1 MFKLSKI
8 IAATL
13 AVASLS
19 GAAYAQEYPNRS
31 IRLVVPFPAAGA
43 TDNVARV
50 VAQKLGIELGQPV
63 VVDNRAGAA
72 GVIGSDHVAKSAAD
86 GYTLLLTTPST
97 HSIGPLLNPKI
108 QYNPK
113 TDFTP
118 IIYLAQSP
126 QVMIVPLSSPAK
138 TVAEFIAYAKANP
151 GKLNFGSAGTG
162 GIVHLSGERFKSAA
176 GLDMTHIPYK
186 GTALAMPDLI
196 AGRLDLMFDS
206 LSTAAPMVRDGK
218 VRALGVTS
226 DTPVQALPNVPPV
239 SATVPGYGSQT
250 WFGVFGP
257 ANLPEP
263 VVAKLNAALNKV
275 LLDQEVKAQ
284 MQTLGFDPAGGT
296 QADFAKKLQDDVNN
310 WQKVITEANI
320 KLD

>member
-1 MFKLSKI
+1 MRAFSKLV
-8 IAATL
+8 ATGLATL
-13 AVASLS
+13 AVSTAV
-19 GAAYAQEYPNRS
+19 AQDYPS
-31 IRLVVPFPAAGA
+31 KTIRLVVPFPAAGA

-50 VAQKLGIELGQPV
+50 VAQKLGAELGQPV

-72 GVIGSDHVAKSAAD
+72 GTIGSDHVAKSVAD
-86 GYTLLLTTPST
+86 GYTLLLSTSST

-108 QYNPK
+108 QYNPVK
-113 TDFTP
+113 DFTP
-118 IIYLAQSP
+118 VIYLAQSP
-126 QVMIVPLSSPAK
+126 QVMVVPMSSPAK

-176 GLDMTHIPYK
+176 GLDMTHVPYK

-206 LSTAAPMVRDGK
+206 LSTATPVIRDGK

-226 DTPVQALPNVPPV
+226 PTPVAALPGVPPV
-239 SATVPGYGSQT
+239 SATVPGYDSLT

-257 ANLPEP
+257 ANLPKP
-263 VVAKLNAALNKV
+263 VLDKLNVALNKV
-275 LLDQEVKAQ
+275 LQDAEVKAQ
-284 MQTLGFDPAGGT
+284 MRTLGFDGAGGT
-296 QADFAKKLQDDVNN
+296 PDDFAQKMAADAAN
-310 WQKVITEANI
+310 WQKVIKEANI
-320 KLD
+320 KID